1 LDGRRNGIWGNTQEN
16 VWSLLAC
23 DRYFRTFENVTP
35 DFVARVWLGETYAGS
50 SVFKGRSAQRQLIT
64 VPMQDIAQIIGKP
77 GETKPLILGHS
88 GPDGPKGAGRMYY
101 RLGLRVVP
109 ENLQLQASDQG
120 FRVERAYAGIDD
132 PKDVTKASDGSWKIK
147 AGARVRVTV
156 TVVATTRR
164 YHVAVSDPLPAG
176 LEPEFAQTSPVI
188 YPPGG
193 WWRGW
198 WSGWEHT
205 NLRDDRGEAFTSL
218 LWEGVHTF
226 TYTTRATTPG
236 TFVVPPAKAEEM
248 YAPETFGRSAGT
260 KVQIVE

>member
-1 LDGRRNGIWGNTQEN
+1 MPLHHPMRPFPSMKDSISVLAKKCKFSIKPSTRKKQGKEPLD
-16 VWSLLAC
+16 
-23 DRYFRTFENVTP
+23 
-35 DFVARVWLGETYAGS
+35 
-50 SVFKGRSAQRQLIT
+50 
-64 VPMQDIAQIIGKP
+64 
-77 GETKPLILGHS
+77 
-88 GPDGPKGAGRMYY
+88 
-101 RLGLRVVP
+101 
-109 ENLQLQASDQG
+109 
-120 FRVERAYAGIDD
+120 
-132 PKDVTKASDGSWKIK
+132 KIK

-176 LEPEFAQTSPVI
+176 LEPEFAQTSNII

-248 YAPETFGRSAGT
+248 YSPETFGRSAGT

>member
-1 LDGRRNGIWGNTQEN
+1 
-16 VWSLLAC
+16 
-23 DRYFRTFENVTP
+23 
-35 DFVARVWLGETYAGS
+35 
-50 SVFKGRSAQRQLIT
+50 
-64 VPMQDIAQIIGKP
+64 
-77 GETKPLILGHS
+77 
-88 GPDGPKGAGRMYY
+88 MYY

-109 ENLQLQASDQG
+109 QNLQLPASDQG

-176 LEPEFAQTSPVI
+176 LEPEFAQPSNII

-248 YAPETFGRSAGT
+248 YSPETFGRSAGT